1 MSVVIT
7 FAIVF
12 AIAFVGAIISAS
24 DANSNEKERRETA
37 VSSRTDFTESKVVKD
52 DGADLHF
59 AVDES
64 RQEVF
69 CYSKGNTIRFKYQD
83 IVTVEVKVD
92 GDTVVSKKSAS
103 IGGALAGGLIAGGLG
118 AVVGG
123 SSMGKSKSSR
133 KVTAVNV
140 HILLR
145 NSNVDSFDIQCLA
158 FESKTDGMW
167 YTTASENAQAIFD
180 ILRIAMDT
188 VQMETAQS
196 VKIETPAPKSNIE
209 ELKELAELKQQG
221 LITDEEFAAMK
232 AKILSK

>member
-1 MSVVIT
+1 MTFVIFLVVI
-7 FAIVF
+7 FVVGL
-12 AIAFVGAIISAS
+12 IAVMV
-24 DANSNEKERRETA
+24 ANSNEKERRDAA
-37 VSSRTDFTESKVVKD
+37 VSARTDFTESKVVKD
-52 DGADLHF
+52 DHASFHF

-83 IVTVEVKVD
+83 IVTVEIKID

-123 SSMGKSKSSR
+123 SSMGNSKSSR

-145 NSNVDSFDIQCLA
+145 DSNVDSFDVQCLA
-158 FESKTDGMW
+158 FESKSDEMW
-167 YTTASENAQAIFD
+167 YKTASQNAQAIFD
-180 ILRIAMDT
+180 ILRIAMDK
-188 VQMETAQS
+188 VQMEAIHS
-196 VKIETPAPKSNIE
+196 VKVETSAPKSSIE
-209 ELKELAELKQQG
+209 ELKELAELKRQG
-221 LITDEEFAAMK
+221 LVTDEEFATMK

>member
-1 MSVVIT
+1 MIFAVI
-7 FAIVF
+7 FSAVLIVILIY
-12 AIAFVGAIISAS
+12 ALVSNA
-24 DANSNEKERRETA
+24 NEKERREAA

-52 DGADLHF
+52 DSASFHF
-59 AVDES
+59 AVDEN

-103 IGGALAGGLIAGGLG
+103 IGGALAGGLVAGGLG

-123 SSMGKSKSSR
+123 SSMGKSKSNR

-145 NSNVDSFDIQCLA
+145 NSNVDSFDVQCLA
-158 FESKTDGMW
+158 FESKTDEML
-167 YTTASENAQAIFD
+167 YKTASKKAQAIFD
-180 ILRIAMDT
+180 ILRIAMDK
-188 VQMETAQS
+188 VQQDTQS
-196 VKIETPAPKSNIE
+196 AKIDTPATKSIIE